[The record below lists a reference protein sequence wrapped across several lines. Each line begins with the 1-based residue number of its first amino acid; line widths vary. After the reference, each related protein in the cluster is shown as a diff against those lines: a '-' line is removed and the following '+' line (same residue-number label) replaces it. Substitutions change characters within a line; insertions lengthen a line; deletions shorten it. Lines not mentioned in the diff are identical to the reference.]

1 MIVTITCKE
10 GRKIVDQF
18 DVDVPK
24 FVKWIAQDEDG
35 ETVGYRDKP
44 VLNPATNWWK
54 RSNNVSINMTI
65 LVSVLSNPDW
75 KDSLIKVGD
84 IK

>member
-18 DVDVPK
+18 DVDLPSK
-24 FVKWIAQDEDG
+24 YKWIAQDEDG
-35 ETVGYRDKP
+35 ETVAYLDKP
-44 VLNPATNWWK
+44 VLNPDANWWK
-54 RSNNVSINMTI
+54 RSDNVSINMTL

-75 KDSLIKVGD
+75 QDSLIKVSD